1 MPSQAKPLLIT
12 DTAHAG
18 RKAPSVHHPRALV
31 GCMLRSAQLAR
42 SHAPA
47 RCALV
52 AAVLPVIQ
60 ARRSCL
66 CMPLRRAEAAAANFT
81 SILIVPHALGLLAT
95 ADEGKLASAAVL
107 EKRGA
112 HRQKSLCSSPGTPH
126 AEPLG
131 VSNSER
137 TSKKEHVVL
146 HDRQQVQKELS
157 WSAGV
162 LRTVYEST
170 NPAMKVAKLRLSP
183 FHWRGRRGRLLTE
196 AARFNRTKSADHRL
210 PNTPTPQTETRPIP
224 TSTQTGTAR

>member
-1 MPSQAKPLLIT
+1 MQHVEQQAGLGPSQAKPLLIT

-107 EKRGA
+107 ERGA

-131 VSNSER
+131 VSKRRTNLAVSTVSE
-137 TSKKEHVVL
+137 
-146 HDRQQVQKELS
+146 Q
-157 WSAGV
+157 A
-162 LRTVYEST
+162 
-170 NPAMKVAKLRLSP
+170 
-183 FHWRGRRGRLLTE
+183 RR
-196 AARFNRTKSADHRL
+196 SM
-210 PNTPTPQTETRPIP
+210 
-224 TSTQTGTAR
+224 

>member
-1 MPSQAKPLLIT
+1 MSGALLVILREAAALCDCRCPSCLTARELAGPSQAKPLLIT

-107 EKRGA
+107 ERGA
-112 HRQKSLCSSPGTPH
+112 HRQKSLCSSPGTPQ
-126 AEPLG
+126 AEPLRP
-131 VSNSER
+131 NFHPLAF
-137 TSKKEHVVL
+137 TY
-146 HDRQQVQKELS
+146 
-157 WSAGV
+157 SA
-162 LRTVYEST
+162 
-170 NPAMKVAKLRLSP
+170 
-183 FHWRGRRGRLLTE
+183 F
-196 AARFNRTKSADHRL
+196 
-210 PNTPTPQTETRPIP
+210 
-224 TSTQTGTAR
+224 

>member
-1 MPSQAKPLLIT
+1 MLGAQ
-12 DTAHAG
+12 
-18 RKAPSVHHPRALV
+18 APSVHHPRALV

-107 EKRGA
+107 ERGA

-131 VSNSER
+131 VSKRR
-137 TSKKEHVVL
+137 TNLAVST
-146 HDRQQVQKELS
+146 LS
-157 WSAGV
+157 
-162 LRTVYEST
+162 
-170 NPAMKVAKLRLSP
+170 RL
-183 FHWRGRRGRLLTE
+183 E
-196 AARFNRTKSADHRL
+196 CRL
-210 PNTPTPQTETRPIP
+210 PLMANIGSVCWRQIERPRVQRGIV
-224 TSTQTGTAR
+224 R

>member
-1 MPSQAKPLLIT
+1 MLGAQ
-12 DTAHAG
+12 
-18 RKAPSVHHPRALV
+18 APSVHHPRALV

-107 EKRGA
+107 ERGA

-126 AEPLG
+126 AANESSRLYIVALRVPFTPYG
-131 VSNSER
+131 QHSPWA
-137 TSKKEHVVL
+137 L
-146 HDRQQVQKELS
+146 HLCTLRQ
-157 WSAGV
+157 
-162 LRTVYEST
+162 TVIHHKST
-170 NPAMKVAKLRLSP
+170 PAAVC
-183 FHWRGRRGRLLTE
+183 
-196 AARFNRTKSADHRL
+196 N
-210 PNTPTPQTETRPIP
+210 
-224 TSTQTGTAR
+224 

>member
-1 MPSQAKPLLIT
+1 MLSDCTMRKRTLPKEPLLGSLSRECPLGDTTRRCRPSQAKPLLIT

-107 EKRGA
+107 ERGA

-131 VSNSER
+131 VSKRRTNLAVSTVSE
-137 TSKKEHVVL
+137 
-146 HDRQQVQKELS
+146 Q
-157 WSAGV
+157 A
-162 LRTVYEST
+162 
-170 NPAMKVAKLRLSP
+170 
-183 FHWRGRRGRLLTE
+183 RR
-196 AARFNRTKSADHRL
+196 SM
-210 PNTPTPQTETRPIP
+210 
-224 TSTQTGTAR
+224 